1 MLKLLPQK
9 IHPGM
14 NFQQLDA
21 GKGYQNNWFYCFVT
35 RQSVEFMPGITT
47 VGWVNVNKCIN
58 WEGDIWLY
66 GYLINHKI
74 DDLHIQIA

>member
-1 MLKLLPQK
+1 
-9 IHPGM
+9 
-14 NFQQLDA
+14 
-21 GKGYQNNWFYCFVT
+21 
-35 RQSVEFMPGITT
+35 MPGITT